1 MKRYLVLSW
10 KNLRRRPV
18 RTGLTVAGVG
28 LAVTVAVSLGGFM
41 LGYSGAIDKSINMLG
56 FQVMIMSKG
65 CPYEAAT
72 MMLKGGTGLL
82 YLPAD
87 TYDKV
92 RHDPDIES
100 ITPIFVGVAQKQGSS
115 IRDDAG
121 GSNFTVISGIE
132 VASYR
137 TMKPWVAF
145 KKGAGY
151 DGGRWFNASARD
163 EVVLGFEAAEYEQ
176 RKIGDTFYA
185 SITPAGSP
193 SAVLHEFKVVGVLD
207 RTGTQDDGTVFLPI
221 DVAREYFGRPDQLT
235 ILGIKLKQ
243 FNAFKMREFET
254 RWLKLPEVQVVG
266 LQQVKNT
273 LVSLV
278 GTAQTMIAA
287 VAAIAIIVALI
298 GVINTILMS
307 VYERT
312 SEIGIMKA
320 LGARRGAIFQL
331 IWLETVMICLAG
343 GVVGSIVAI
352 VGSGVVEKAIK
363 AIADLGV
370 SGSVVQITPEV
381 IAYAVAGAIILGFF
395 SGLYPAWR
403 ASSMRPVEAI
413 CGAGTPAR
421 RAGTGAGVGRE
432 HAESPHLIQASAL
445 TRYYQ
450 RGSETV
456 KALDGVDLTIRS
468 GEMVSILGPS
478 GSGKT
483 TLINLLSCL
492 DAPTDG
498 SLIVAGRE
506 VARLPEDDL
515 VEVRRGVLGF
525 VFQQFALLPTLTVT
539 ENVELPLMFLDRP
552 VDPRRTRE
560 VLETVGLADRADHL
574 PRELSGGQMQRVAI
588 ARALIAGPKILVA
601 DEPTGNLDS
610 VTGQAIIDLFQ
621 RLAREQGL
629 AIILT
634 THNTAF
640 GHMADR
646 VITLRDGRILTNADL
661 RLPAPALV
669 G

>member
-1 MKRYLVLSW
+1 MKRYIALSW

-18 RTGLTVAGVG
+18 RTGLTVAGVA

-87 TYDKV
+87 TYEKV

-121 GSNFTVISGIE
+121 GSNFSVISGID

-137 TMKPWVAF
+137 VMKPWLMF
-145 KKGAGY
+145 KTGAGY
-151 DGGRWFNASARD
+151 DNGRWFPASARD

-176 RKIGDTFYA
+176 RKVGDTFYA
-185 SITPAGSP
+185 SITPAGRP
-193 SAVLHEFKVVGVLD
+193 DAVMREFKVVGVLD

-243 FNAFKMREFET
+243 FNGFKMREFET

-331 IWLETVMICLAG
+331 VWLETVMICLAG
-343 GVVGSIVAI
+343 GLAGSVAAVI
-352 VGSGVVEKAIK
+352 GSGLVEKAIK
-363 AIADLGV
+363 AVADLGV
-370 SGSVVQITPEV
+370 SGSVVQITPLV
-381 IAYAVAGAIILGFF
+381 IVYAVAGAVVLGFF

-413 CGAGTPAR
+413 NKGA
-421 RAGTGAGVGRE
+421 
-432 HAESPHLIQASAL
+432 
-445 TRYYQ
+445 
-450 RGSETV
+450 
-456 KALDGVDLTIRS
+456 
-468 GEMVSILGPS
+468 
-478 GSGKT
+478 
-483 TLINLLSCL
+483 
-492 DAPTDG
+492 
-498 SLIVAGRE
+498 
-506 VARLPEDDL
+506 
-515 VEVRRGVLGF
+515 
-525 VFQQFALLPTLTVT
+525 
-539 ENVELPLMFLDRP
+539 
-552 VDPRRTRE
+552 
-560 VLETVGLADRADHL
+560 
-574 PRELSGGQMQRVAI
+574 
-588 ARALIAGPKILVA
+588 
-601 DEPTGNLDS
+601 
-610 VTGQAIIDLFQ
+610 
-621 RLAREQGL
+621 
-629 AIILT
+629 
-634 THNTAF
+634 
-640 GHMADR
+640 
-646 VITLRDGRILTNADL
+646 
-661 RLPAPALV
+661 
-669 G
+669 